1 MSNQETPRR
10 RRLSVWWGVVLGLA
24 LGLFLL
30 PVLALPHFPRVGH
43 CRSIGDAGSDADVV
57 LGNGSVQHWQR
68 SCRLRF
74 WGVSVN

>member
-24 LGLFLL
+24 LGLFLF

-43 CRSIGDAGSDADVV
+43 C
-57 LGNGSVQHWQR
+57 
-68 SCRLRF
+68 
-74 WGVSVN
+74 